1 MILRFVNSTILG
13 LILALTLTGLYGI
26 VWPMPLWMYEVHRI
40 LGWALII
47 LIPWKTVIS
56 LRSLGRG
63 LQPTFDR
70 SIVIIVSLL
79 LSGATVLVIVLGL
92 MWAWRLG
99 PETMWLNQS
108 TISWH
113 WILAL
118 VILPPFALHAWRRWP
133 RPKKEELLSRRGL
146 LQIGGLSA
154 ASLAG
159 WWLAERYSDY
169 RELAEHPRRASGSRL
184 HGYLSGNDFPV
195 TTGAGDAGSPIDPQN
210 WQLAISGLVAQP
222 LTFNYSEF
230 LALPQRSRVATID
243 CTVGWYSVQ
252 RWRGV
257 PLPKLLAQAGADPAA
272 WGVRLRARS
281 GHSESLPM
289 RELERVLLAT
299 HVGGVPLA
307 HRHGFPLRAV
317 VPTRRGWFWVKWL
330 TAIEVYA

>member
-1 MILRFVNSTILG
+1 MILRFVNSAILG
-13 LILALTLTGLYGI
+13 LIFALTLTGLYSL
-26 VWPMPLWMYEVHRI
+26 VWPMPLWMYEIHRI
-40 LGWALII
+40 CGWALIF
-47 LIPWKTVIS
+47 LIPWKSAIS

-63 LQPTFDR
+63 LRPTFDR
-70 SIVIIVSLL
+70 GVVIIVSLA
-79 LSGATVLVIVLGL
+79 LSGATIVVIGLGL

-99 PETMWLNQS
+99 PETLWLNQS

-133 RPKKEELLSRRGL
+133 RPKQEELLSRRGL
-146 LQIGGLSA
+146 MQIGGLTA

-159 WWLAERYSDY
+159 RWLAERYSDA
-169 RELAEHPRRASGSRL
+169 RQLAEHPRRASGSQL
-184 HGYLSGNDFPV
+184 QGYLSGNDFPV
-195 TTGAGDAGSPIDPQN
+195 TTGAGDAGSPIDPQS
-210 WQLAISGLVAQP
+210 WQLAITGLVAQP
-222 LTFNYSEF
+222 LTFTYSEL
-230 LALPQRSRVATID
+230 LALPLRSRVATID

-257 PLPKLLAQAGADPAA
+257 SLPYLLEQAGADADA
-272 WGVRLRARS
+272 RGVRLVARS
-281 GHSESLPM
+281 GHRESLPM
-289 RELERVLLAT
+289 RELEPVLLAS

-330 TAIEVYA
+330 TAIEVFA